1 MATAG
6 EAEEIGIETP
16 EAAIGTEIAATEG
29 GTEIGVVAGSARAGA
44 GAVVVRVVIE
54 VRTEAA
60 VEVAIETIETIE
72 AIGASGAV
80 VDGSETPTVRSPRRS
95 ASWRRWLRRP
105 QGTLETT
112 ASPSFCRR

>member
-29 GTEIGVVAGSARAGA
+29 GTEIGVAA
-44 GAVVVRVVIE
+44 GAVVRVAIE
-54 VRTEAA
+54 ARSEAA
-60 VEVAIETIETIE
+60 VEVAIETIE
-72 AIGASGAV
+72 AIRANGAV
-80 VDGSETPTVRSPRRS
+80 VDGSGTPTVRSPRRS

>member
-60 VEVAIETIETIE
+60 VEVAIETIE

>member
-29 GTEIGVVAGSARAGA
+29 GTEIGVAAGSALAGA
-44 GAVVVRVVIE
+44 EGAVVRVAIE
-54 VRTEAA
+54 ARSEAA
-60 VEVAIETIETIE
+60 VEVAIETIE
-72 AIGASGAV
+72 AIRANGAV
-80 VDGSETPTVRSPRRS
+80 VDGSGTPTVRSPRRS

>member
-16 EAAIGTEIAATEG
+16 EAAIEIAATED
-29 GTEIGVVAGSARAGA
+29 GTEIGVAAGSALAGA
-44 GAVVVRVVIE
+44 EGVVVRAAIE
-54 VRTEAA
+54 ARPEAA
-60 VEVAIETIETIE
+60 VEVAIETIE
-72 AIGASGAV
+72 AIGVNGAV

>member
-44 GAVVVRVVIE
+44 VVVRVVIE

-60 VEVAIETIETIE
+60 VEVAIETIE
-72 AIGASGAV
+72 ANGAV

-95 ASWRRWLRRP
+95 ASWRR
-105 QGTLETT
+105 
-112 ASPSFCRR
+112 